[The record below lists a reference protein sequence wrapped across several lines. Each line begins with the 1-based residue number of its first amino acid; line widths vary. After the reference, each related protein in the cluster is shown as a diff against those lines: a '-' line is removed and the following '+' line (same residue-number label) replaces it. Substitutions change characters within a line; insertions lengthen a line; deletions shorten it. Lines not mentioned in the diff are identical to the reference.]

1 MTTNN
6 SLSNLDSQIAAS
18 RRKLTALQD
27 SIRRDAA
34 QFEKDRAALFL
45 ADGRQ
50 MFNSDLHQQKMQV
63 LTDRATAA
71 ALAVAAQISEE
82 QAHLATLERAA
93 RADSLSLMGFDAA
106 ELQRATALRPFI
118 EADVA
123 GLDARNLA
131 ANVAAAIRGEDA
143 AATMLYS
150 RLLPTRRDEAARGKA
165 DWWSS
170 ELEDLY
176 REAIGPAAKRA
187 DEVEATR
194 QLSIDVQLD
203 ASRLRRV
210 ADGSYQAA
218 QSAFVN
224 EVRNW

>member
-1 MTTNN
+1 MTTN

-18 RRKLTALQD
+18 RRKLTTLQD

-34 QFEKDRAALFL
+34 QFEKDCAALFTAGGKQL
-45 ADGRQ
+45 Y
-50 MFNSDLHQQKMQV
+50 NSDIHTAKMQGLV
-63 LTDRATAA
+63 DRAIAA
-71 ALAVAAQISEE
+71 ALAVAEQISEE

-93 RADSLSLMGFDAA
+93 RADSLGLMGFGAE

-118 EADVA
+118 EADVNT
-123 GLDARNLA
+123 LDARNLA
-131 ANVAAAIRGEDA
+131 ANVAAAIRGGDQ
-143 AATMLYS
+143 AATMLYT

-165 DWWSS
+165 DWWSG
-170 ELEDLY
+170 ELEELY

-187 DEVEATR
+187 DDVEAVR
-194 QLSIDVQLD
+194 QLSIDAQLD

-218 QSAFVN
+218 QSAFVD